1 MHTKHFLQMIADKN
15 QSGQSPLL
23 SIVIPM
29 YNEAESIDVLFS
41 QLTPVLQAITSS
53 WEIIC
58 INDGSTDGTLAGI
71 KHKCAQDSRVKL
83 VSLSRNFGKEA
94 ALTAGLAHSSGQAV
108 IPFDADLQDPPEVI
122 TEMVTKWKEGHKV
135 VLATR
140 KSRRGDS
147 LGKRFS
153 AFMYYKLLGR
163 MSSTPIPPN
172 TGDFRLMDRQVVNA
186 LQLLP
191 ERTRFMKGL
200 FAWAGFSTVQVYFDR
215 PSRNSGKTKQGLCK
229 LWQLAKDGLFS
240 FTTAPLRMTTYLG
253 IIISFFAFSYA
264 GWLLVRTII
273 FGVDVPGYASI
284 MASVLCMGGVQLV
297 CLGIMGEYLGR
308 VYQESKQRPLFIVEE
323 TLGLDKAK

>member
-1 MHTKHFLQMIADKN
+1 MMADKN
-15 QSGQSPLL
+15 QLGQSPLL

-29 YNEAESIDVLFS
+29 YNEAESIEVLFAE
-41 QLTPVLQAITSS
+41 LTPVLQAITPS
-53 WEIIC
+53 WEIVC
-58 INDGSTDGTLAGI
+58 INDGSADGTLAAI
-71 KHKCAQDSRVKL
+71 KQKCAQDNRIKL
-83 VSLSRNFGKEA
+83 ISLSRNFGKEA
-94 ALTAGLAHSSGQAV
+94 ALTAGLTYSSGQAV

-122 TEMVTKWKEGHKV
+122 AELVAKWKEGFKV

-140 KSRRGDS
+140 KSRKGDS
-147 LGKRFS
+147 FAKRFS
-153 AFMYYKLLGR
+153 AFLFYKILGR
-163 MSSTPIPPN
+163 MSSTPIPHN
-172 TGDFRLMDRQVVNA
+172 SGDFRLMDRLVIEA
-186 LQLLP
+186 LLQLP

-200 FAWAGFSTVQVYFDR
+200 FAWAGFSTTQVYYNR
-215 PSRNSGKTKQGLCK
+215 PSRNTGKAKQGISK

-264 GWLLVRTII
+264 GWLVMRTIV

-308 VYQESKQRPLFIVEE
+308 VYQESKQRPLFIIEE
-323 TLGLDKAK
+323 TLGIDKIK

>member
-1 MHTKHFLQMIADKN
+1 MADKN
-15 QSGQSPLL
+15 QPGQSPLL

-29 YNEAESIDVLFS
+29 YNEAESIEVLFAK
-41 QLTPVLQAITSS
+41 LTPVLQAITPS
-53 WEIIC
+53 WEIVC
-58 INDGSTDGTLAGI
+58 INDGSADGTLAAI
-71 KHKCAQDSRVKL
+71 KQKCAQDNRIKL

-94 ALTAGLAHSSGQAV
+94 ALTAGLTYSSGQAV

-122 TEMVTKWKEGHKV
+122 AELFAKWKEGFKV

-140 KSRRGDS
+140 KSRKGDS
-147 LGKRFS
+147 FAKRFS
-153 AFMYYKLLGR
+153 AFLFYKVLGR
-163 MSSTPIPPN
+163 MSSTPIPHN
-172 TGDFRLMDRQVVNA
+172 AGDFRLMDRLVIEA
-186 LQLLP
+186 LLQLP

-200 FAWAGFSTVQVYFDR
+200 FAWAGFSTTHVYYDR
-215 PSRNSGKTKQGLCK
+215 PSRNAGKAKQGISK
-229 LWQLAKDGLFS
+229 LWQLAKDGVFS

-264 GWLLVRTII
+264 GWLLIRTIV

-308 VYQESKQRPLFIVEE
+308 VYDESKQRPLFIVEE
-323 TLGLDKAK
+323 TLGVDKIK